1 MVHRNKSPAR
11 HAMHIWMQ
19 LWRGRKTQLWQRCWT
34 LIGCHHAFAAEK
46 LKYFNSSSIWR
57 AAKYVN
63 APAARARACCA
74 ANQILPRRKSNLAAP
89 QIKFCCRFSRQQVV
103 RQQTCNASLHLLW
116 MGSCCAASFC
126 IFWCERRADSSMR
139 WQVDAMLTEL
149 LLAEN

>member
-1 MVHRNKSPAR
+1 MVNHNKSPAR
-11 HAMHIWMQ
+11 HAMHIWMK

-34 LIGCHHAFAAEK
+34 LVGRHHAFAAEK

-89 QIKFCCRFSRQQVV
+89 QIKFCCRFSRQQVL
-103 RQQTCNASLHLLW
+103 RQLVATRLYIHFEWDRAARHLF
-116 MGSCCAASFC
+116 ASFGVNAGQTRGC
-126 IFWCERRADSSMR
+126 
-139 WQVDAMLTEL
+139 VDRLTQC
-149 LLAEN
+149 